1 MIIQERRVSKV
12 QRYKSKGG
20 LCIAKSGDF
29 SKIGARN
36 QKIAKEVERKDFS
49 STNSNIHVV
58 PQILT
63 ALPIHRRA
71 RFEKGIFLQLNEA
84 PFSHETCLQ
93 VIGANRSKSREA
105 LN

>member
-1 MIIQERRVSKV
+1 MHA
-12 QRYKSKGG
+12 KG
-20 LCIAKSGDF
+20 GDF

-49 STNSNIHVV
+49 STNNNIHVV

-63 ALPIHRRA
+63 ALPIYRRA

-93 VIGANRSKSREA
+93 VIGANRSKNREA

>member
-20 LCIAKSGDF
+20 LCTAKGGDF

-49 STNSNIHVV
+49 STNNIFMSFRKFLLRCQSTEERDLKKEYFFSLMRHHSV
-58 PQILT
+58 T
-63 ALPIHRRA
+63 RRA
-71 RFEKGIFLQLNEA
+71 YK
-84 PFSHETCLQ
+84 
-93 VIGANRSKSREA
+93 
-105 LN
+105 